1 MATLPKKLSANEIKL
16 LAKPAPDL
24 SRAFRRW
31 LVREFVLLVP
41 RWLRR
46 RILPAYWPVAWR
58 AMIGRADEQEI
69 ADMLNARRKARELRA
84 TNRRLKQLTKEYE
97 RLIVNALTRV
107 GMSHVTHSDGRRR
120 VAQVRFH
127 RPVKVSH
134 EAIYFQVDTS
144 RLPWHTNITM
154 LQDQATI
161 DTVSAACRRRVRWLW
176 PTPEDGFWLIVEL
189 KQGVRGIPREVD
201 YAKMLTAI
209 KADAPPLT
217 VPIGVGEAGRMYF
230 RNIADMPHVLIGGAT
245 NQGKSVWMKQA
256 LVTLMLRNEPRRL
269 KLLMIDL
276 KGGVELSQFRNVPHL
291 LRPIIKEKEGVIPA
305 LEYVM
310 REVKR
315 RLAMFEERKVV
326 NISGYNQRNRAKM
339 DYWIVVVDEL
349 ANLMLDKTL
358 KGDAEM
364 YLADIAAQS
373 RAAGIHLIVATQR
386 PDSSVMTGLI
396 RANFPVRI
404 AFSCADYRSSMVIL
418 DTSDAAG
425 LNPVGRLIYFQGS
438 TKTEMQGPLITP
450 SMVDD
455 KVEGIATGEAV
466 ETLERSKKHNLTPH
480 DLFRHALHKYG
491 GTFPARRVW
500 EDLKS
505 EGIAKNEVD
514 KIAQRFENREIE
526 IDGDIYILLPPEKNG
541 ALFVPRT
548 LKLVE
553 AQGDGEETPEQIPAQ
568 DAETPL
574 PDDEAPDTSPNDI
587 LPAESAPIEDD
598 ARELL
603 ETAQPDES
611 ADGEPAEFDEFA
623 ARINQ
628 QFGIADSDE

>member
-1 MATLPKKLSANEIKL
+1 MATLTASELKRHAKHRPDYKLAL
-16 LAKPAPDL
+16 
-24 SRAFRRW
+24 RRW
-31 LVREFVLLVP
+31 LIREFVALVP
-41 RWLRR
+41 RWVRH
-46 RILPAYWPVAWR
+46 RIMPVYWPVSIR
-58 AMIGRADEQEI
+58 AQIGRADEQEI
-69 ADMLNARRKARELRA
+69 TDMLNARRKAHELRT
-84 TNRRLKQLTKEYE
+84 TNRRLRQLTKEYE
-97 RLIVNALTRV
+97 RLIINALTRV
-107 GMSHVTHSDGRRR
+107 GMSHVTHSDGRKR
-120 VAQVRFH
+120 VAKVRFH

-209 KADAPPLT
+209 KADAPALT
-217 VPIGVGEAGRMYF
+217 IPIGIGEAGRMYF
-230 RNIADMPHVLIGGAT
+230 RDIADMPHVLIGGAT

-269 KLLMIDL
+269 KLIMIDL
-276 KGGVELSQFRNVPHL
+276 KGGVELAQFRNVPHL
-291 LRPIIKEKEGVIPA
+291 LRPVIKEKEGVIPA

-315 RLAMFEERKVV
+315 RLAVFEKRRVV

-339 DYWIVVVDEL
+339 DNWIVVIDEL

-364 YLADIAAQS
+364 LLADIAAQS

-386 PDSSVMTGLI
+386 PDSTVMTGLI
-396 RANFPVRI
+396 RANFPVRV
-404 AFSCADYRSSMVIL
+404 AFSCSDYRSSMVIL

-425 LNPVGRLIYFQGS
+425 LNPVGRLIYFQGAS
-438 TKTEMQGPLITP
+438 KIEMQGPLITP

-466 ETLERSKKHNLTPH
+466 ETLEHSKRHNLTPQ
-480 DLFRHALHKYG
+480 DLFRHALNKYDG
-491 GTFPARRVW
+491 KFATRRIW
-500 EDLKS
+500 EDLKA
-505 EGIAKNEVD
+505 EGLSRPEVE
-514 KIAQRFENREIE
+514 KIGKRFENREIE
-526 IDGDIYILLPPEKNG
+526 VDGSVYILLPPDNSG
-541 ALFVPRT
+541 TMYAPRT
-548 LKLVE
+548 LKQVHE
-553 AQGDGEETPEQIPAQ
+553 AQDESEEDPSNDPASTPPDSDAGVADPVENSLESPAQ
-568 DAETPL
+568 SM
-574 PDDEAPDTSPNDI
+574 PD
-587 LPAESAPIEDD
+587 PA
-598 ARELL
+598 ELL
-603 ETAQPDES
+603 ETTEPIDS
-611 ADGEPAEFDEFA
+611 ADGEPEEYDEFSV
-623 ARINQ
+623 RINQ
-628 QFGIADSDE
+628 QFGIKPE